1 MEELKRDTW
10 PLNTAKVDAARA
22 SAELAREEPPSTA
35 KIGNPLRGNGGQTY
49 TASSYD
55 ELIPELERRRDEYRP
70 MSAEALQ
77 KLRRRQRAEGI
88 ISGISDA
95 VRSVANL
102 VAAHN
107 YAPNMYDPRGSMS
120 AKAQERFDRLKAERE
135 ADADKYFNYAMTIG
149 RLKNEKE
156 QQAYQRGRDALQDKI
171 RESQDNRAQLKADR
185 DAAMA
190 DLRMQLMQ
198 GRISEQDAAAEAK
211 RIEADYAERYWD
223 ARVDKERSQADKNRR
238 QGTASWVSGRGS
250 GSGSYGGKPYGT
262 LNGVTY
268 QTAADYNKA
277 VAELANEYGVPTTEE
292 TETVSG
298 SGLSK
303 KTTQRTVRRRTPDV
317 ARDVEA
323 KARERGNAA
332 QKQPKK
338 KPKSIKFN
346 EVE

>member
-35 KIGNPLRGNGGQTY
+35 KITNPLRGHDGQTY

-55 ELIPELERRRDEYRP
+55 ELIPELERRKAAYRP

-120 AKAQERFDRLKAERE
+120 AKAQERFDRMKAERE

-171 RESQDNRAQLKADR
+171 RESSENRAQLKADR

-198 GRISEQDAAAEAK
+198 GRVSEQEAAAEAK

-223 ARVDKERSQADKNRR
+223 ARVDKERSITARNNRYQPS
-238 QGTASWVSGRGS
+238 QGSRG
-250 GSGSYGGKPYGT
+250 GGKPYGT

-268 QTAADYNKA
+268 QTKADYDKA

-323 KARERGNAA
+323 KARERSNA
-332 QKQPKK
+332 KQQQAKK
-338 KPKSIKFN
+338 KPQLKNAKFN
-346 EVE
+346 DWK